1 MEKMF
6 TIRDTAVLLGMQ
18 VRTARQWVRD
28 GKIKGV
34 KFAGSNR
41 WKVSETEIKR
51 VQNNSNSEV
60 ASGTHSSS
68 F

>member
-1 MEKMF
+1 MERMF
-6 TIRDTAVLLGMQ
+6 TIRDTAALLGMQ

-51 VQNNSNSEV
+51 VQNKTAEQ
-60 ASGTHSSS
+60 
-68 F
+68 FKQ